1 MDEVKDALVQ
11 VQLPALLGEVAD
23 ADRFAPV
30 DGAAVGEELPGNQIE
45 QGGLARTVAADD
57 AHAVVSGDPVGEVA
71 EDGVVPEGLAHV
83 VQLDGLA
90 PQAAGE
96 GRHLEGT
103 VSLRAGLG
111 LQLLIAGNSV
121 LVFGAAGLGAAH
133 DPLVFYPQDGLALA
147 LGGLLHL
154 LLLGLQLQV
163 LGVVGLV
170 MADVAVRQLRDAVGH
185 AL

>member
-23 ADRFAPV
+23 ADRLAPV
-30 DGAAVGEELPGNQIE
+30 DGAAVGEELAGDEVQE
-45 QGGLARTVAADD
+45 GGLARPVAADD

-71 EDGVVPEGLAHV
+71 EDGVVPEGLAYV
-83 VQLDGLA
+83 VQLDRLA

-96 GRHLEGT
+96 GRHLEGA
-103 VSLRAGLG
+103 VGFGAGLG
-111 LQLLIAGNSV
+111 LQLLVAGNSV
-121 LVFGAAGLGAAH
+121 LVFRAAGLGAAH

-163 LGVVGLV
+163 LGVVGLI
-170 MADVAVRQLRDAVGH
+170 MADVTVGQLRDAVGH